1 MKRAV
6 IIGASSGIGRAMA
19 QMLIQDGWYLGI
31 AGRRTE
37 LLDDLCRMAPER
49 VIAMQIDVTAN
60 DCEERLNTLIS
71 RLGGMYLYLHVAG
84 VGWKNPSLDREKEQ
98 ATFMTNA
105 VGFAQ
110 MTGAAFRYFAAH
122 TGGHIAIVSSIA
134 GTKGIGVAASYSA
147 TKAMQSTYLQAL
159 EQLATGKK
167 LNITFTDIRP
177 GFVDTGFLDEEGKRN
192 GAYPML
198 MPVGKVA
205 RIAVD
210 SIYKKKRIVVID
222 IKWRIVTF
230 IWRLFPSFLWRR
242 IKL

>member
-60 DCEERLNTLIS
+60 DCEERLN
-71 RLGGMYLYLHVAG
+71 
-84 VGWKNPSLDREKEQ
+84 KNPSLDREKEQ

-147 TKAMQSTYLQAL
+147 TKAMQNTYLQAL

-177 GFVDTGFLDEEGKRN
+177 GFVDTGLLDEEGKRN

-222 IKWRIVTF
+222 IKWRIVTL
-230 IWRLFPSFLWRR
+230 IWRLIPSLLWRR